1 MELKVF
7 LGVTVR
13 IVMFSSLI
21 KIAKND
27 YFVPVFHPI

>member
-21 KIAKND
+21 KIAKNNSKE
-27 YFVPVFHPI
+27 